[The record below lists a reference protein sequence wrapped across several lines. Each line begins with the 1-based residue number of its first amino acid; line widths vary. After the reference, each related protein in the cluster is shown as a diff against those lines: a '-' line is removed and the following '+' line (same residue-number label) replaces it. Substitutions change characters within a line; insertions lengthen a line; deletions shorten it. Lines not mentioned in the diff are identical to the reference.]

1 MKPKQRR
8 SCYRWFMKSCV
19 AWQRT
24 NWLMNRRDRLCS
36 RPPLSTKRVDTLEAL
51 GFLNDVIA
59 RVEAGE
65 L

>member
-1 MKPKQRR
+1 VFYTDPVTGRETL
-8 SCYRWFMKSCV
+8 V
-19 AWQRT
+19 AIV
-24 NWLMNRRDRLCS
+24 S
-36 RPPLSTKRVDTLEAL
+36 RGSLTSSQEFRVDTEEAL